1 MKIKSYGKK
10 ALAVVGSMAMLSAF
24 ASPAFA
30 AGLDDGTDF
39 YIAVDQSVMG
49 GPAIVAPA
57 HVHVNPADYSTT
69 TVLEL
74 LNDVKGGVTVHDNYG
89 YVDYMSSSF
98 SDSYNFGTYYGTL
111 TDPCTDAHMVSTNQ
125 SDGLL
130 KEKEFTG
137 VSGWMMQID
146 SQTSGTYGGNTVW
159 YSGNTTVQDLINT
172 GLLNAGDT
180 SATIRWYYSLNMGA
194 DMGLSYSSW
203 LPTEDPT
210 YNGTAWVYDW
220 NSTEYTAPD
229 FTMANK
235 DALVK
240 ALANNPTDPD
250 YATALAVFNDVD
262 ATQTA
267 VDAATASL

>member
-10 ALAVVGSMAMLSAF
+10 ALAVVGSMAMLAAF
-24 ASPAFA
+24 ASPTFA

-39 YIAVDQSVMG
+39 YIAVDQSTMG

-74 LNDVKGGVTVHDNYG
+74 LNDVKGSVTVHDNWG

-98 SDSYNFGTYYGTL
+98 SNTYNFSNYTGTY
-111 TDPCTDAHMVSTNQ
+111 TDPCLDTHMVSTNQ

-159 YSGNTTVQDLINT
+159 YSGTTTVQDLIDT

-194 DMGLSYSSW
+194 DMGLAYSSW

-220 NSTEYTAPD
+220 NSTEYTAPQ

-250 YATALAVFNDVD
+250 YAAALAVFNTVN

-267 VDAATASL
+267 VNAATASL